1 MGENPSILETFDELK
16 TWLYECKLPSHTNE
30 QALAMWDRALKSPTL
45 INIRCFWVFGGM
57 NRSFPD
63 VRWGAIKEEVDKR
76 VPHDIMDESF

>member
-1 MGENPSILETFDELK
+1 MIETYSDLK
-16 TWLYECKLPSHTNE
+16 TWFYELKLPGHTNT

-63 VRWGAIKEEVDKR
+63 VRWEAIKNELTIKDL
-76 VPHDIMDESF
+76 